1 MKKICLLFLLSYLSL
16 QSYALNYDILTLTNN
31 DGLSNSSVNTIFQ
44 DSQGLMWF
52 GTWDGLNVYNGKEF
66 NIFKPDLGKSNSISN
81 NIIRD
86 IAEQGKE
93 YLWFAT
99 DFGVNRYD
107 RRLKSFE
114 RYFVDARNMGVSV
127 EHSFFVA
134 INSRNMVFTAV
145 YGQGIYYFD
154 EQKQDFVQLKTASG
168 IKCKRIFFDDDDN
181 LWILSEPGTLSKIS
195 FRKGTHA
202 VTGMSQVK
210 MPGSVLS
217 IFRGNGKNIWV
228 QTSDRSLFRY
238 ETPSGRMSEITAFP
252 HNAGKINAL
261 VGEGSNLLLGTSN
274 GLYSLEQAG
283 GEVQVVVPSVVVLS
297 LYAGSQKIVW
307 VGTDMQGVWQLSPSR
322 EKFNAYL
329 SENIN
334 PLSRGAVRA
343 FAESDDGTLWVGT
356 KGSGI
361 STYGRKEHTAKLSLT
376 EHFDAGSGLLS
387 NSVYTIVRGQGNEL
401 WIGTDGQGINYYDKS
416 RRRFFALQTS
426 GNRAQQINISSV
438 YSILPDGDNVLWVGT
453 SGYGMYRLVV
463 NKSTTP
469 YSIQS
474 FKQYIF
480 EENNPSSLS
489 NNIVYSIIRD
499 DRDHLWIATRGGG
512 LNRFDRRNGRFQ
524 AFRYVSGN
532 RKAISSDD
540 ILSLHKDRQG
550 FLWVGTSLGL
560 NKLTG
565 FTNGKPDFVHFTEKE
580 GISNNTIHGILEDS
594 RGNLWVSTNRGISK
608 LVKEAGKYRIV
619 SYYKKDGLQDNE
631 FSDGAF
637 YKSAGSGLF
646 YFGGIKGFNVFNPL
660 EIVHSTYT
668 PSLLL
673 DAFYIDNE
681 QRNISEY
688 QENGKLLLSYKNKS
702 FSFRF
707 VPLDYLS
714 SSKCEIAYM
723 LEGFQKEW
731 IQLGTSNAIV
741 FSNLPPGDYTLK
753 VKCSNAD
760 KIWNKKYYI
769 LKIRVLPP
777 WYASGIAFLV
787 YALLLVV
794 FLFAAQRF
802 VRYQMKVKNNI
813 RMKELEKEKT
823 EEVHQAKLRF
833 FTNIAH
839 EFSNSLTL
847 IYGPCEQLLRT
858 HSSDSITRKYI
869 HIIKSNSERM
879 QSLIQQLIE
888 FRKAETGHLKLSI
901 EPVDVQ
907 ELIRF
912 EADNF
917 LDMFE
922 QKRIVT
928 DFHFSSEKMLCHTD
942 RDSLGKITF
951 NLISNAV
958 KYTPEGEKFE
968 IYAQQEDDCFILRFT
983 NTGIGIDPAYQQNIF
998 DRFEVLNRFET
1009 QLSKGIQTRN
1019 GIGLA
1024 LCKSL
1029 VEVLGG
1035 RINVESDGSTFT
1047 SFLVSIPSQKEME
1060 DESRKPQ
1067 AVKSLPAHAPM
1078 DKEMSF
1084 PRMEAPEASPNL
1096 KDIQVLV
1103 IDDEPEIRQL
1113 ISDFLGQAY
1122 EVVEASN
1129 GQEAF
1134 DRMTESLPSVI
1145 ICDVIMP
1152 VMDGVEFVRQ
1162 VKLKES
1168 MRHIPVILLSSK
1180 SSVENQIE
1188 GLETGADAY
1197 IGKPFH
1203 PQHLEAVVESL
1214 LRRNQAILDYGDSH
1228 YSAMDV
1234 FQGKTVKKEDRQ
1246 LISAISEIIY
1256 KHLDNDKLSL
1266 DLIAA
1271 ETAVSKMQLYRKIK
1285 EILGVTP
1292 TEYIRSIRLQQAEKL
1307 LRTTNKTVQEIM
1319 YNCGFNNKTYFYREF
1334 AKKNNATPKEYQN
1347 RYLK

>member
-1 MKKICLLFLLSYLSL
+1 MSL
-16 QSYALNYDILTLTNN
+16 QLYALNYDILTLTNN
-31 DGLSNSSVNTIFQ
+31 EGLSNSSVNTIFQ

-66 NIFKPDLGKSNSISN
+66 NVFKPDLGKSNSISN

-86 IAEQGKE
+86 IVEQGKA

-99 DFGVNRYD
+99 DFGINRYD
-107 RRLKSFE
+107 RRSKSFE

-134 INSRNMVFTAV
+134 VNSRNMVFAAV

-168 IKCKRIFFDDDDN
+168 IKCRRIFFDADDN
-181 LWILSEPGTLSKIS
+181 LWVLSEPGTLSKIS
-195 FRKGTHA
+195 FRKNIQASVPAG
-202 VTGMSQVK
+202 VSRVE
-210 MPGSVLS
+210 MPGNVLS
-217 IFRGNGKNIWV
+217 VFRGNGKDMWF
-228 QTSDRSLFRY
+228 QTSDRRLFCTGTQSRQV
-238 ETPSGRMSEITAFP
+238 SEITAFP
-252 HNAGKINAL
+252 HNAGRINAL
-261 VGEGSNLLLGTSN
+261 TVQGGSLLLGTSN
-274 GLYSLEQAG
+274 GLYSLEPAS
-283 GEVQVVVPSVVVLS
+283 GEVQLVVPSVAVLS
-297 LYAGSQKIVW
+297 LFAGSQKIVW

-343 FAESDDGTLWVGT
+343 FAESDDGLLWVGT

-361 STYGRKEHTAKLSLT
+361 FTYQAKDHPGKLTLT
-376 EHFDAGSGLLS
+376 EHFDAASGLLS
-387 NSVYTIVRGQGNEL
+387 NSVYTIVRGSGNEL

-416 RRRFFALQTS
+416 RHRFFALQAG
-426 GNRAQQINISSV
+426 GNPARQINISSV

-480 EENNPSSLS
+480 EEGNPSSLS

-499 DRDHLWIATRGGG
+499 NKDHLWIATRGGG
-512 LNRFDRRNGRFQ
+512 LNRFDLRNGRFQ
-524 AFRYVSGN
+524 AFRYISGN
-532 RKAISSDD
+532 RKTISSDD

-565 FTNGKPDFVHFTEKE
+565 FTNSQPDFIHFTEKE

-594 RGNLWVSTNRGISK
+594 KGNLWVSTNRGISK

-637 YKSAGSGLF
+637 YKSGTSGLF

-660 EIVHSTYT
+660 EIVHSTYM

-681 QRNISEY
+681 QHNLSEY

-753 VKCSNAD
+753 VRCSNAD
-760 KIWNKKYYI
+760 KLWNDDSYS
-769 LKIRVLPP
+769 LKIRILPP
-777 WYASGIAFLV
+777 WYASGTAFAA
-787 YALLLVV
+787 YAVLFLLL
-794 FLFAAQRF
+794 LFAAQRF
-802 VRYQMKVKNNI
+802 VRYQMSVKNNI
-813 RMKELEKEKT
+813 RMKELEKQKT

-847 IYGPCEQLLRT
+847 IYGPCEQLLRA
-858 HSSDSITRKYI
+858 HSTDNLIRKYI

-888 FRKAETGHLKLSI
+888 FRKAETGHLKLSV

-922 QKRIVT
+922 QKRIET
-928 DFHFSSEKMLCHTD
+928 DFHFSSEKMICQTD

-958 KYTPEGEKFE
+958 KYTPEGERFE
-968 IYAQQEDDCFILRFT
+968 ISAKQEGDRFILRFT
-983 NTGIGIDPAYQQNIF
+983 NTGIGIDPAYQQSIF

-1029 VEVLGG
+1029 AEVLGG
-1035 RINVESDGSTFT
+1035 TIHIESDGSTFT
-1047 SFLVSIPSQKEME
+1047 TFLVSIPSLREME
-1060 DESRKPQ
+1060 GEAINPQ
-1067 AVKSLPAHAPM
+1067 AVASVPAHAPV
-1078 DKEMSF
+1078 DKEMAF
-1084 PRMEAPEASPNL
+1084 PRVEAADASPNL

-1113 ISDFLGQAY
+1113 ISDFLGQEY
-1122 EVVEASN
+1122 EISEASN
-1129 GQEAF
+1129 GKEAF
-1134 DRMTESLPSVI
+1134 DMMTQSLPSVI

-1152 VMDGVEFVRQ
+1152 VMDGVEFVRRIKQ
-1162 VKLKES
+1162 KES
-1168 MRHIPVILLSSK
+1168 TRHIPVILLSSK

-1228 YSAMDV
+1228 HSAMDV
-1234 FQGKTVKKEDRQ
+1234 FQGKTIKKEDRQ
-1246 LISAISEIIY
+1246 LVSAISEIIY

-1271 ETAVSKMQLYRKIK
+1271 ETAISKMQLYRKIK
-1285 EILGVTP
+1285 EILGATP

-1334 AKKNNATPKEYQN
+1334 AKKNNVTPKEYQN
-1347 RYLK
+1347 RHLK